1 MIKYKYDVQ
10 YSSKFKKGLKKNI
23 KQGKD
28 INKLLDVVD
37 KLAIKE
43 KLEPKYKDH
52 QLVND
57 GIYNNCRECHIE
69 PDWLLVYKYNE
80 NELILLLINT
90 GSHSEVF

>member
-1 MIKYKYDVQ
+1 MMFNILAN
-10 YSSKFKKGLKKNI
+10 LKKNI

-37 KLAIKE
+37 KLATKE